1 MWLDNNKSYLVFG
14 KQLNNIIIVLQMMSD
29 KYPDIENINTF
40 IQSLK
45 DMRSYEDMLD
55 EFIYGDQRTYPDEKR
70 KVGKRDSMTL
80 DEMMN
85 DLQLRFMDERDKN
98 NGKN

>member
-29 KYPDIENINTF
+29 KYPDIENLNTF

-70 KVGKRDSMTL
+70 KVGNRDSMTL

>member
-29 KYPDIENINTF
+29 KYPDIENLNTF

-55 EFIYGDQRTYPDEKR
+55 EFIYGDQSTYPDEKR

-80 DEMMN
+80 DEMMD
-85 DLQLRFMDERDKN
+85 DLQLKFMDKR
-98 NGKN
+98 NGKKD

>member
-29 KYPDIENINTF
+29 KYPDIENLNTF

-45 DMRSYEDMLD
+45 DMRSYEDIGL
-55 EFIYGDQRTYPDEKR
+55 
-70 KVGKRDSMTL
+70 S
-80 DEMMN
+80 N
-85 DLQLRFMDERDKN
+85 
-98 NGKN
+98 